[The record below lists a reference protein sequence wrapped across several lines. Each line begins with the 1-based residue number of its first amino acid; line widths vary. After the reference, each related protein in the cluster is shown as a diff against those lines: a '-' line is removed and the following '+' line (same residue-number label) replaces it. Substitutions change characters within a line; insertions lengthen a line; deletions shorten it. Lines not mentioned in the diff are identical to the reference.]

1 MLLLLLQVMM
11 MMMMVMAAMKMSP
24 GYDCCTWDQCPGAA
38 AASASVAVVV
48 AGDQLAM
55 MGAPASMYEM

>member
-1 MLLLLLQVMM
+1 MM
-11 MMMMVMAAMKMSP
+11 MMMMAAMKMSL
-24 GYDCCTWDQCPGAA
+24 GYDCCTWNPCPGAA

-55 MGAPASMYEM
+55 LGAPARPYGM